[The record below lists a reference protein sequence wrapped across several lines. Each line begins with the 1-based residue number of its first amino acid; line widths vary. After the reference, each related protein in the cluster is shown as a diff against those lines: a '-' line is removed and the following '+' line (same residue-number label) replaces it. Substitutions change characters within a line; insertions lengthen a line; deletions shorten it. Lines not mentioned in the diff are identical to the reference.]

1 MFIDT
6 PGSAH
11 PRSRGENIREDL
23 SAQHDVGSSPLTRGK
38 RTDRKILSVLSG
50 LIPAHAGKTP
60 GGADRPTLW
69 AAHPRSRGENAAR
82 GDKIAGSFGSSPL
95 TRGKRIAKTAQRR
108 LGRLIPAHAGKTLTQ
123 NRLSLMTPAHPRSRG
138 ENIGSIA
145 ADCAARR
152 LIPAHAGK
160 TTRILGNK
168 LGFSAHPRSRG
179 ENAASMAG

>member
-60 GGADRPTLW
+60 RAVTRLR
-69 AAHPRSRGENAAR
+69 AVSAHPRSRGENVLPRLPSADLA
-82 GDKIAGSFGSSPL
+82 GSSPL
-95 TRGKRIAKTAQRR
+95 TRGKQIGPRVGVVAA
-108 LGRLIPAHAGKTLTQ
+108 RLIPAHAGKTLTQ